1 MARTFEFEQIRL
13 IIISAFSSLLAILTP
28 TEGFVVALIIGF
40 GFNIFCGM
48 RADGISISRCKN
60 FSWNKAQKAIFE
72 LTLYF
77 TIVYVIYSIVYACGD
92 KKEAIFAAKI
102 LTYIFDY
109 AYVCNGF
116 KNLIIAYPKN
126 VIFRVI
132 YHLIRFEIMKALPGY
147 WKPIIDRLNNEFD
160 KQDNKSFGNAKR
172 EEWFK
177 KKYKIMDKILMLLLN
192 LWSKG
197 YTLNSQ
203 TILDSIKLMKL
214 WLTKI

>member
-48 RADGISISRCKN
+48 RADGISITRCKN

-72 LTLYF
+72 LALYF
-77 TIVYVIYSIVYACGD
+77 TIIYVIYSIVYACGD
-92 KKEAIFAAKI
+92 KKEATFAAKI

-109 AYVCNGF
+109 AYICNGF

-160 KQDNKSFGNAKR
+160 KQDNKSFGNMKR
-172 EEWFK
+172 ENDFK
-177 KKYKIMDKILMLLLN
+177 
-192 LWSKG
+192 
-197 YTLNSQ
+197 
-203 TILDSIKLMKL
+203 
-214 WLTKI
+214 

>member
-28 TEGFVVALIIGF
+28 TEGFVVALVIGF

-48 RADGISISRCKN
+48 RADGISITRRKN

-77 TIVYVIYSIVYACGD
+77 TIIYVIYSIVYACGD
-92 KKEAIFAAKI
+92 KKEATFTAKI

-147 WKPIIDRLNNEFD
+147 WKPIIDRLNSEFD
-160 KQDNKSFGNAKR
+160 KPNNKSFGNMKR
-172 EEWFK
+172 E
-177 KKYKIMDKILMLLLN
+177 
-192 LWSKG
+192 
-197 YTLNSQ
+197 
-203 TILDSIKLMKL
+203 
-214 WLTKI
+214 

>member
-1 MARTFEFEQIRL
+1 MTRTFEFEQIRL

-48 RADGISISRCKN
+48 RADGISITRCKN

-72 LTLYF
+72 LALYF
-77 TIVYVIYSIVYACGD
+77 TIIYVIYSIVYACGD

-147 WKPIIDRLNNEFD
+147 WKPIIDRLNGEFD
-160 KQDNKSFGNAKR
+160 KQDNKSFGNMKR
-172 EEWFK
+172 END
-177 KKYKIMDKILMLLLN
+177 YK
-192 LWSKG
+192 
-197 YTLNSQ
+197 
-203 TILDSIKLMKL
+203 
-214 WLTKI
+214 

>member
-1 MARTFEFEQIRL
+1 MTRTFEFEQIRL

-28 TEGFVVALIIGF
+28 TEGFVVALVIGF

-48 RADGISISRCKN
+48 RADGISITRCKN

-77 TIVYVIYSIVYACGD
+77 TIIYVIYSIVYACGD
-92 KKEAIFAAKI
+92 KKEATFAAKI

-109 AYVCNGF
+109 AYICNGF

-126 VIFRVI
+126 VIFRVV

-160 KQDNKSFGNAKR
+160 KQNNKSFGNT
-172 EEWFK
+172 EQN
-177 KKYKIMDKILMLLLN
+177 I
-192 LWSKG
+192 
-197 YTLNSQ
+197 
-203 TILDSIKLMKL
+203 
-214 WLTKI
+214 